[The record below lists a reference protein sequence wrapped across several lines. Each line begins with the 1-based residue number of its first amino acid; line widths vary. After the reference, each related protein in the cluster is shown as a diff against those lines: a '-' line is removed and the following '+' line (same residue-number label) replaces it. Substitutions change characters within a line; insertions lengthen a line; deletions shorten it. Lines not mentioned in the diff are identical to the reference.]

1 MRRERAYDA
10 LKYFRCRQLRFCDQA
25 LWITVSLAF
34 LKSKAVAG
42 HLSFCLTGLAYRN
55 SLFDLHTG
63 CPSNVQCPWTVLGL
77 RRAGFSKGG
86 DLDDSA
92 LCLCTFVAP
101 AFSDLFP
108 FWLRF
113 QNRVSVSRA
122 TRRVT
127 KPSNWISPVQRS
139 LCGDRGRVKRGNEK
153 KGMNGSSFLFNI
165 TRSGL

>member
-1 MRRERAYDA
+1 MTRLLCFFSVPEIRTE
-10 LKYFRCRQLRFCDQA
+10 
-25 LWITVSLAF
+25 
-34 LKSKAVAG
+34 AVAG

-86 DLDDSA
+86 DLDEEGDSA

-101 AFSDLFP
+101 AFSDLFL
-108 FWLRF
+108 FWLRY

-122 TRRVT
+122 TRAT
-127 KPSNWISPVQRS
+127 KLSN
-139 LCGDRGRVKRGNEK
+139 
-153 KGMNGSSFLFNI
+153 
-165 TRSGL
+165 